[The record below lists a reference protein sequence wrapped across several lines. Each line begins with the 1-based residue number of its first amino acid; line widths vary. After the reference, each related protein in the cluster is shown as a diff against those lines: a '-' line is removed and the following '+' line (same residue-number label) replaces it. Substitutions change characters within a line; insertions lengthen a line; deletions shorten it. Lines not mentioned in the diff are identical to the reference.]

1 MGSHRKGEP
10 IGTIRPWGVVPLF
23 WSGSFGSDGRD
34 GNDQSKMDQQPTA
47 EVKKRKRK
55 ADSSPERKCVRD
67 DLRQYLRRNI
77 YHGSISA
84 QNHDLCGPWV
94 QEILRNLPPMTPSLF
109 EYSLAAS
116 FQCAME
122 WHSNSKNPSEGVVS
136 IQSKVENQSVRIPVR
151 TIQEFIQ
158 QAENTRAD
166 HGDCNVEDYRED
178 KTILSHLIHSIPLG
192 DLSPGRHGSDRQA
205 RRNRRQQLHDT
216 FDLLQSKME
225 KGAHDEN
232 DQSTGL
238 ERHIGAANDSNLSW
252 NMWIRLVRAISW
264 RLIVVYHDHP
274 LQQYARGVVPFCD
287 DTDYLLKLEQTL
299 PELQSDNTQPINVS
313 ESKRSPAGAVLR
325 IIKYIQD
332 NFPPLPFAVILWDDS
347 FTPRP
352 DHGLGEADENQSMEC
367 STASRCAG
375 GQGIRGNQQTDGNY
389 STGQLTARET
399 ISTCVS
405 PSKFQYSCIP
415 NAQIELR
422 QVPCPAKE
430 AMVERATRS
439 RKHAEERGPSPAPLV
454 VLLVACQD
462 ACTFSVSI
470 SMVDSGVEASDER
483 VEATSNLKHQFALDY
498 RLNEMNFD
506 RRNSWIQYRTGSAC
520 SCLRCQYEMNST
532 NARKFLKQDE
542 IRILGH
548 YYLGLGRLAAAKC
561 VYHHGLRS
569 AAVSLNDPEVWHAI
583 GAVELS
589 LGHFVRAQR
598 FWREALKRATDYNLP
613 GFAEH
618 QGLALQWTKLKSYGY
633 GDPQVTCGNT
643 RVNDKTK
650 GTLSDSLISGVY
662 SRKGLVDLGTC
673 RKIVGW
679 ANSGV
684 WSRDRHYAVPTHDVP
699 VHSVEPLL
707 QWFNQD
713 LMDQLVRP
721 LLSDWFHL
729 PEHEFYV
736 HDAFCVRYDGVDH
749 EAGAALLPIHCD
761 ESTHSFV
768 LSLNED
774 YTGGGTYFY
783 DHDRIVRTGVGDLLC
798 FQGDRI
804 LHGGE
809 LVVAGARYIL
819 AGFLYHDSDRFTEE
833 NDNEQNGDCDTH
845 KQATLPNGEPVEKG
859 HFEFNFALRTS

>member
-1 MGSHRKGEP
+1 MDSYRKGET

-23 WSGSFGSDGRD
+23 WSGSFDSDVGD
-34 GNDQSKMDQQPTA
+34 SNVPIKIDQQPTA
-47 EVKKRKRK
+47 DDKKRKRK

-67 DLRQYLRRNI
+67 DLRQYLRCNI
-77 YHGSISA
+77 HHGSISA

-109 EYSLAAS
+109 EYSLVAS
-116 FQCAME
+116 FQCAIE
-122 WHSNSKNPSEGVVS
+122 WHSNSKNPSEGMVS

-158 QAENTRAD
+158 HAENTRAD
-166 HGDCNVEDYRED
+166 HGDCNMEDYCEE
-178 KTILSHLIHSIPLG
+178 KTILSYLIHSIPLG
-192 DLSPGRHGSDRQA
+192 DGSDRQA

-232 DQSTGL
+232 DQSTRL
-238 ERHIGAANDSNLSW
+238 ERPIGAANDSNLNW

-287 DTDYLLKLEQTL
+287 DTDYLLKLEQAL

-332 NFPPLPFAVILWDDS
+332 NVPPLPFAVILWDDS
-347 FTPRP
+347 YMPRP
-352 DHGLGEADENQSMEC
+352 DHGLGEAGENQSTERA
-367 STASRCAG
+367 TAGRRAG
-375 GQGIRGNQQTDGNY
+375 GQRICGNQQSDGND
-389 STGQLTARET
+389 STGQLMATET
-399 ISTCVS
+399 ISTRVS

-422 QVPCPAKE
+422 QVPCPAKG
-430 AMVERATRS
+430 AMVQKATRS
-439 RKHAEERGPSPAPLV
+439 MKHAEERGPLSALAV
-454 VLLVACQD
+454 FLVACQD
-462 ACTFSVSI
+462 DSTLSVSI
-470 SMVDSGVEASDER
+470 SMVDSGVEVSDER
-483 VEATSNLKHQFALDY
+483 VEATSNLKHQSALDC

-548 YYLGLGRLAAAKC
+548 FYLGMGRLTAAKC

-569 AAVSLNDPEVWHAI
+569 AAVSLNDPEVWHAT

-598 FWREALKRATDYNLP
+598 FWKESLKRATEYNLP

-633 GDPQVTCGNT
+633 GYPRATSENT
-643 RVNDKTK
+643 KINDKTK
-650 GTLSDSLISGVY
+650 GTSSDSLISGVY
-662 SRKGLVDLGTC
+662 SRTGLVDLGTC

-684 WSRDRHYAVPTHDVP
+684 WSRERHYAVPTHDVP

-707 QWFNQD
+707 QWFNQV

-736 HDAFCVRYDGVDH
+736 HDAFCVRYDGVDQ

-819 AGFLYHDSDRFTEE
+819 AGFLYHDSDRFNEE
-833 NDNEQNGDCDTH
+833 NDNEQNGDCDTY
-845 KQATLPNGEPVEKG
+845 KQATLPNREPVEKG
-859 HFEFNFALRTS
+859 HFEFNFALCTS